1 MFLLQIHQKFDLQL
15 FKMDTVFVSIL
26 DNSQWKWMKWMKKT
40 LAVPKTALREYFGR
54 SKTAHGEHFTILKIA
69 HREYFFKFILVIH
82 GFIVFLQHIKNC

>member
-1 MFLLQIHQKFDLQL
+1 MDEVDEKKHLLFQ
-15 FKMDTVFVSIL
+15 
-26 DNSQWKWMKWMKKT
+26 
-40 LAVPKTALREYFGR
+40 KTALREHFGR